1 MKELIALQR
10 AGFICE
16 IVKFGNREVPNQDHC
31 MRSDL
36 ATLGLHNV
44 SKCEVNWPSALIPS
58 ELCQL
63 GFIRRKDQGSNCQ
76 INWQFFLTPSK
87 H

>member
-16 IVKFGNREVPNQDHC
+16 IVEFGNREIPNQDCRMH
-31 MRSDL
+31 SDL
-36 ATLGLHNV
+36 ATLGLCDV
-44 SKCEVNWPSALIPS
+44 SKCEVNWPSTLIPL

-63 GFIRRKDQGSNCQ
+63 GFIG
-76 INWQFFLTPSK
+76 
-87 H
+87 